1 MLTRDKV
8 SINMRFVSATETVTV
23 RESRETGMRSEGV
36 DHPAEGWVVSRIDD
50 GIAGGIRLCIKNR
63 YHIDG
68 LKIIIVNFYLYF
80 VLLI

>member
-8 SINMRFVSATETVTV
+8 SINMRFMSATETVTV
-23 RESRETGMRSEGV
+23 RESRETGMRSEGL
-36 DHPAEGWVVSRIDD
+36 DHPAEGSVVSRIDD
-50 GIAGGIRLCIKNR
+50 GFRLCIKNI

-68 LKIIIVNFYLYF
+68 LKIIIVNLDLFF